1 MVSTNSAIYSHHV
14 PSRCTTLDLV
24 APLRHPCARLTD
36 LETYFLEARF
46 KGSGAPM
53 KAKTGK
59 KNEEKDVVK
68 YTMIC
73 SVTFKILSDEV

>member
-1 MVSTNSAIYSHHV
+1 M
-14 PSRCTTLDLV
+14 
-24 APLRHPCARLTD
+24 AR
-36 LETYFLEARF
+36 TYFLEARL

-73 SVTFKILSDEV
+73 NVKFDKYQKQLSCEAHFKHLSYKLRFSQP

>member
-1 MVSTNSAIYSHHV
+1 M
-14 PSRCTTLDLV
+14 
-24 APLRHPCARLTD
+24 AR
-36 LETYFLEARF
+36 TYFLEARF

-68 YTMIC
+68 YTIC